1 MPITAEMQVKILE
14 RENSKLTGG
23 QARDQR
29 KIAKLEQEKKS
40 ISARAE
46 QQKNAAK
53 AADERCK
60 RVELRNAELELDAGK
75 RAAGT
80 YAVRTTQARTVGGEH
95 RAAGELLGWL
105 TPCQGNEPIHLVHAV
120 YYRTGQVVE
129 LSGADAVHDAKRGA
143 EALEKLA
150 EAENSA
156 AQLRESLAR
165 AEEAIAAKDAEIARL
180 GQELD
185 ESIDEEPQ
193 DDEEVDAST
202 EDDDPDKTQVKK

>member
-1 MPITAEMQVKILE
+1 MPITADQQVKALE
-14 RENSKLTGG
+14 RENSRLTDG
-23 QARDQR
+23 QARDQK

-40 ISARAE
+40 ISERAE

-60 RVELRNAELELDAGK
+60 RVEKRNAELELDAGK
-75 RAAGT
+75 MAAGT
-80 YAVRTTQARTVGGEH
+80 YAVRTTQPRTVGGEH
-95 RAAGELLGWL
+95 RPAGELLGWL
-105 TPCQGNEPIHLVHAV
+105 TPCRGNEPIHLVHAV

-143 EALEKLA
+143 EAIEKLA
-150 EAENSA
+150 AAENSA

-165 AEEAIAAKDAEIARL
+165 AEAAIAAKDEEIARL

-185 ESIDEEPQ
+185 ELL
-193 DDEEVDAST
+193 DEEVDAAS
-202 EDDDPDKTQVKK
+202 EDDDPDKAQVKK